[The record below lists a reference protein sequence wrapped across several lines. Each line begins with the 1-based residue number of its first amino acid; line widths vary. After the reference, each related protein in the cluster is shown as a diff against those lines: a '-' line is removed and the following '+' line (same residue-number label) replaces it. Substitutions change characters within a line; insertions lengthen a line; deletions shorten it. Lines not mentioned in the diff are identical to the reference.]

1 MNNNLILTIIFGL
14 VNYLILRKFILK
26 DYFSFKLF
34 LIFSLYFF
42 IVLLLI
48 KYLYPN
54 KNNIH
59 PFATKT
65 KILVLTLISY
75 RNIFFYSIKYFLND
89 LFVKYIKIFDL
100 KKQIEIEEDDF
111 RKTESIIAF
120 CAICF
125 IQFVHIWIPIIK

>member
-54 KNNIH
+54 EHNIH
-59 PFATKT
+59 AFATKT
-65 KILVLTLISY
+65 KIIALTLISY
-75 RNIFFYSIKYFLND
+75 GNIFFYSIKYIFND
-89 LFVKYIKIFDL
+89 LFVNYFKTFDL

-111 RKTESIIAF
+111 RKTDSIIAF
-120 CAICF
+120 FAICC
-125 IQFVHIWIPIIK
+125 IQFFLIWIPIIK

>member
-75 RNIFFYSIKYFLND
+75 GNIYFYSIKYFFND

-125 IQFVHIWIPIIK
+125 IQFFHIWIPIIK